1 MIYLDNS
8 ATTRPF
14 DSAIE
19 AMAAC
24 MRETY
29 FNPSSLY
36 APAMRAGEIL
46 AEARRE
52 ILSAVGGRGQVFFTS
67 GGTEADNLA
76 ILGAQRALRG
86 RSGNFL
92 TTKVE
97 HPAVLETAITGVPDP
112 LRGQVVK
119 ATIVLKPGYEPSDAL
134 KKELQDHVKH
144 LTAPYKYPRVVEFV
158 DSLPKTISG
167 KIRRTELR
175 ARDAAK

>member
-52 ILSAVGGRGQVFFTS
+52 ILSAVGGRG
-67 GGTEADNLA
+67 
-76 ILGAQRALRG
+76 
-86 RSGNFL
+86 
-92 TTKVE
+92 
-97 HPAVLETAITGVPDP
+97 
-112 LRGQVVK
+112 
-119 ATIVLKPGYEPSDAL
+119 
-134 KKELQDHVKH
+134 
-144 LTAPYKYPRVVEFV
+144 
-158 DSLPKTISG
+158 
-167 KIRRTELR
+167 
-175 ARDAAK
+175 